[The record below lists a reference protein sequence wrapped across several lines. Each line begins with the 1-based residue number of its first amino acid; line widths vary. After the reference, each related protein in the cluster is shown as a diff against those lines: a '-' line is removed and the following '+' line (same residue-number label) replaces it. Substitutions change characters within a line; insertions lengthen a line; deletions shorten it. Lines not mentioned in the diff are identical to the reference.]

1 MEALKNKKCFLDI
14 LGWTAQISGFVFSID
29 YLASASLKR
38 LPKNMAA
45 VKISNV
51 IEHSVRRTES
61 YILGGHAAQRLQYPE
76 DVLQLT
82 PVV

>member
-51 IEHSVRRTES
+51 IEHTACEGRNR
-61 YILGGHAAQRLQYPE
+61 IFWGDMQRNDYSTQKMFCN
-76 DVLQLT
+76 
-82 PVV
+82 